1 MFYFSYYIYIYHFIL
16 YTLYTQNMFYNGMN
30 PVMRFMW
37 PYCSPLGCI
46 GASGGRP
53 VGRRGFIAAFG
64 KGLEGRAAG
73 SQRFLSKKKDL
84 KGIAWNCDN

>member
-1 MFYFSYYIYIYHFIL
+1 MCKL
-16 YTLYTQNMFYNGMN
+16 YRSDGSIGFFL
-30 PVMRFMW
+30 
-37 PYCSPLGCI
+37 

-73 SQRFLSKKKDL
+73 SQRFLRFFKQEE
-84 KGIAWNCDN
+84 GIERNTMELC